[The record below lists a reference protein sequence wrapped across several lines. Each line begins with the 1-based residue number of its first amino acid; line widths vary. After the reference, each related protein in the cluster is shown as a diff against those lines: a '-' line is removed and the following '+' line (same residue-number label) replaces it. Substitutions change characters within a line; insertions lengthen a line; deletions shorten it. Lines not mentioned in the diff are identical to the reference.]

1 MTNIQTEA
9 DNSQTSRDPY
19 KDRKSMEFSFRAKR
33 FEHIKSLIEAA
44 LAEKDK
50 VEILDLGG
58 SEKYWLI
65 GEDFINQHRDRLHFT
80 LINPEQQEEKN
91 TDLFTFMIGDAT
103 KPDLFDGQQFDVVHS
118 NSVIEHV
125 GDWNAIK
132 CFADNTRRLGKRYYM
147 QTPNYWFPYEPH
159 FRFIGF
165 QWLPISMRVWLM
177 TKMRLGFF
185 DKQETTAEA
194 REHVESIRLL
204 TTNQVRELFPDAKIE
219 HEMIA
224 GLPKSILAIKS

>member
-1 MTNIQTEA
+1 MANNAQMPEGEA
-9 DNSQTSRDPY
+9 SSRDPY
-19 KDRKSMEFSFRAKR
+19 KDRKSLEFSFRAKR
-33 FEHIKSLIEAA
+33 FEHIRKLIEAA
-44 LAEKDK
+44 LAEKEK

-65 GEDFINQHRDRLHFT
+65 GEDFINQYRDRLHFT
-80 LINPEQQEEKN
+80 LINPEKQEEKN

-103 KPDLFDGQQFDVVHS
+103 APDLFAGQNFDIVHS

-125 GDWNAIK
+125 GDWDAITR
-132 CFADNTRRLGKRYYM
+132 FAENTRRLGKRYYM
-147 QTPNYWFPYEPH
+147 QTPNYWFAYEPH

-165 QWLPISMRVWLM
+165 HWLPVSVRVWLM

-185 DKQETTAEA
+185 PRMESAEEA

-204 TTNQVRELFPDAKIE
+204 NKKQVERLFPDAKIE
-219 HEMIA
+219 YEMIVGMA
-224 GLPKSILAIKS
+224 KSIMAIRG